1 MNRACERNFVTF
13 LGENRAET
21 FGTTQE
27 LLPSQ
32 NDLGLDQFLFVEN
45 GTSDGTN

>member
-13 LGENRAET
+13 LVENIAEIVGAT
-21 FGTTQE
+21 RKLSST
-27 LLPSQ
+27 Q
-32 NDLGLDQFLFVEN
+32 NDLGLDQNLFVKK